1 MEFFEQFALAAR
13 KRFAFDNDDAL
24 RLIHAYTRA
33 LRIVPH
39 HLRAHMR
46 DVAPPYAIVA
56 EGGASAAA
64 EGRISMRVGLDVV
77 LEQPACVRY
86 VEYRHSASEWMAVRR
101 CRDSTLVTTDDA
113 VEVLFHGEVH
123 YRFFLGDVPKN
134 KTLCFIDPWLS
145 SPSALLSI
153 MITCHTS

>member
-56 EGGASAAA
+56 VGGAEGAAV
-64 EGRISMRVGLDVV
+64 GSFSMRVGLDVV

-123 YRFFLGDVPKN
+123 YRFFLGDVQN

-153 MITCHTS
+153 TCHTS

>member
-56 EGGASAAA
+56 ASACGGDAA
-64 EGRISMRVGLDVV
+64 EGRRISMRVGLDVV

-123 YRFFLGDVPKN
+123 YRFFLGDVQN

-153 MITCHTS
+153 ICHTS